1 MESAA
6 VANGPLGERGVMGYN
21 KLTRTPY
28 GQVRKVVL
36 ERLQQSF
43 DTRELLATVDE
54 IDRFCAQWTEEL
66 RSDLLRL
73 HGMAHCVINDAP
85 LTQPASKET
94 LAEMAASLSLAFEDA
109 AKSLRS
115 LPGILDQLADLGP
128 E

>member
-1 MESAA
+1 
-6 VANGPLGERGVMGYN
+6 MGYN

-36 ERLQQSF
+36 EQLQQSF

-85 LTQPASKET
+85 PNTTSQQGNLGRDGGF
-94 LAEMAASLSLAFEDA
+94 AEF
-109 AKSLRS
+109 
-115 LPGILDQLADLGP
+115 GV
-128 E
+128 